1 MAWFFPFLL
10 FILRPFSCFCVFF
23 PLVYFIAWWHH
34 YSFILLP
41 FDSSYDRI
49 RLSGSPRFE
58 LSLLQSTPCK
68 WSRPTILC
76 TLNCTSG
83 SKYWYSPHTVTVVYF
98 IVVTF
103 GLGAEYTTLLHCVS
117 SNSLQPPYTSPPAVC
132 CSVVLCRS

>member
-1 MAWFFPFLL
+1 MVLPFSS

-103 GLGAEYTTLLHCVS
+103 GLGAEYTTTALRLLQFLTTSLHFTS
-117 SNSLQPPYTSPPAVC
+117 SSL
-132 CSVVLCRS
+132 L